1 MESMIHVGNSVNQVK
16 DTAKEASEAIERIF
30 SSARTNT
37 MDQATVVEALHSL
50 AQIAEVKN
58 VQISNNTFTSS
69 NGKDP
74 SPLSSEPPKDTE
86 DTLVEDAEEDEDY

>member
-1 MESMIHVGNSVNQVK
+1 MEAMIHVGNSAKQVK
-16 DTAKEASEAIERIF
+16 DTAKQASEAIDLIF
-30 SSARTNT
+30 SSARENT

-69 NGKDP
+69 NGKEP
-74 SPLSSEPPKDTE
+74 APLSSEPPKDTE
-86 DTLVEDAEEDEDY
+86 DTIVDETEEDEDY